1 MGLFNNIKFFVL
13 CHGMLQLA
21 QLLVSGYLKGSIS
34 TIEKRYG
41 LSSQKSGVLA
51 SFNEVGNTVLIVFVS
66 FFGSRV
72 HRPRCIGI
80 GAILASMAAFLIALP
95 HFFSD
100 KYEYTD
106 DKNSSTKEDS
116 GLCHAASNHQA
127 ASSNQT
133 CSEVN
138 SDANNAVFPI
148 LLLGQLLLGIG
159 GVPIQPFGI
168 SYIDDYAVK
177 KNSPFYLGI
186 LFALTVIG
194 PALGYLLGSVLLRFY
209 VDFDTMSPG
218 KILLERTDPR
228 WVGAWW
234 LGFLLAGTL
243 LFLTS
248 LPYLFFPR
256 SMITE
261 ETATATTA
269 ETLKEKQEAGSD
281 STHKL
286 TLLQFLK
293 KFPHIMLRTL
303 RNPIYLLVVLAQVN
317 LAAMVA
323 GLATFMPK
331 YIERQYSQT
340 ASFSN
345 IMIGGLSIPSAMLG
359 IMAGGMIL
367 RRFNLSVKAS
377 AILCSSAVLLAIVFA
392 LPLLFLGCPTQ
403 KVAGINYYKSAERQ
417 ASTRIA
423 VWHVPALMRLSTLCA
438 ALMVWSFS
446 LLATQ
451 AAIQKYKKGNRGIN
465 FFSNLSNSSSS
476 VGSDHTG
483 QPLLPTCNNEPRLP
497 MTLSQNYTECTC
509 VGPEDSQGQA
519 VSGTCGKGCSHLL
532 IPFMVFSSLTCFLA
546 SLSQTPSFMM
556 ILRTVTP
563 EDKSFALGIQFMLFR
578 VLAFLP
584 APVLY
589 GSAIDTTCSLWGKK
603 CNKNTSCHY
612 YDMDYFRQRFLGLQ
626 TIFIFGGLVFFFLSF
641 LVLRRADSAK
651 RKRSEQIKSNGAI
664 EKQDAKDPKML
675 LMYKDEQNDKLV

>member
-1 MGLFNNIKFFVL
+1 MCLTVTWQEEVMTATEPQGHPQRVKPCRVSSLFNNIKFFVM

-41 LSSQKSGVLA
+41 LSSQKSGLLA

-80 GAILASMAAFLIALP
+80 GAMIAGLAAFIIALP
-95 HFFSD
+95 HFFSGPYD
-100 KYEYTD
+100 YSNYSSSSENTSGLCQLD
-106 DKNSSTKEDS
+106 SVQQESNRTCSTKEDI
-116 GLCHAASNHQA
+116 ASH
-127 ASSNQT
+127 
-133 CSEVN
+133 
-138 SDANNAVFPI
+138 AVFPI

-168 SYIDDYAVK
+168 SYIDDYADK

-194 PALGYLLGSVLLRFY
+194 PALGYLMGSFLLRFY
-209 VDFDTMSPG
+209 VDFNTLSEVPID
-218 KILLERTDPR
+218 RNDPR

-234 LGFLLAGTL
+234 LGFLLAGTFL
-243 LFLTS
+243 ILTS

-256 SMITE
+256 SMTKQETTE
-261 ETATATTA
+261 ILA
-269 ETLKEKQEAGSD
+269 EPTPEKQIQEKEAVPDTESEL
-281 STHKL
+281 S
-286 TLLQFLK
+286 LLQFLK
-293 KFPHIMLRTL
+293 KFPQTMLRTL

-331 YIERQYSQT
+331 FIERQFAQT

-359 IMAGGMIL
+359 IMVGGMVL
-367 RRFNLSVKAS
+367 RRFNLSVRAS
-377 AILCSSAVLLAIVFA
+377 AALCTIAVLLAIIFA
-392 LPLLFLGCPTQ
+392 LPLLVLGCPTQ
-403 KVAGINYYKSAERQ
+403 EVAGIYSKNNHQDCSVACSCSEGDFNPVCGSNGVEFQ
-417 ASTRIA
+417 SPCHAGCLTRI
-423 VWHVPALMRLSTLCA
+423 LEKETLK
-438 ALMVWSFS
+438 V
-446 LLATQ
+446 
-451 AAIQKYKKGNRGIN
+451 
-465 FFSNLSNSSSS
+465 
-476 VGSDHTG
+476 
-483 QPLLPTCNNEPRLP
+483 
-497 MTLSQNYTECTC
+497 QNYTNCGLCSTPQTSA
-509 VGPEDSQGQA
+509 GYA
-519 VSGTCGKGCSHLL
+519 VPGTCGNGCSHLI
-532 IPFMVFSSLTCFLA
+532 IPFMVLSSFTCFLA

-563 EDKSFALGIQFMLFR
+563 EDKSFALGIQYMLFR

-589 GSAIDTTCSLWGKK
+589 GSAIDSTCIKWGQK
-603 CNKNTSCHY
+603 CNKNTSCLY
-612 YDMDYFRQRFLGLQ
+612 YNLDLFRQRYLGLQ
-626 TIFIFGGLVFFFLSF
+626 TFFVFGGLVFFLLSYV
-641 LVLRRADSAK
+641 VLRRAISAQQQQE
-651 RKRSEQIKSNGAI
+651 EQMSSMDKGEI
-664 EKQDAKDPKML
+664 EPEKKQLISQSCGFCEKPTT
-675 LMYKDEQNDKLV
+675 V

>member
-34 TIEKRYG
+34 TIERRYG

-95 HFFSD
+95 HFFSE
-100 KYEYTD
+100 KYKYTD
-106 DKNSSTKEDS
+106 DVNSGNENVT
-116 GLCHAASNHQA
+116 GLCQAASNLQA
-127 ASSNQT
+127 ASSNQI
-133 CSEVN
+133 CSEVH

-159 GVPIQPFGI
+159 SVPIQPFGI
-168 SYIDDYAVK
+168 SYIDDYADK

-194 PALGYLLGSVLLRFY
+194 PALGYLLGSLLLRFY
-209 VDFDTMSPG
+209 VDFNTMSPG
-218 KILLERTDPR
+218 EIKLDRTDPR

-261 ETATATTA
+261 ESAAATTECEA
-269 ETLKEKQEAGSD
+269 EKQKEKQEAGSD
-281 STHKL
+281 STHEL
-286 TLLQFLK
+286 SLLQFLK

-331 YIERQYSQT
+331 YIERQFSQT
-340 ASFSN
+340 AAFSN
-345 IMIGGLSIPSAMLG
+345 MMIGGLSIPSAMLG

-367 RRFNLSVKAS
+367 RRLNLSVKAS
-377 AILCSSAVLLAIVFA
+377 AILCSSAVLLAMFFA

-403 KVAGINYYKSAERQ
+403 NVAGVNYNTAAGTYRNCS
-417 ASTRIA
+417 
-423 VWHVPALMRLSTLCA
+423 LSCSCSDEA
-438 ALMVWSFS
+438 FNPVC
-446 LLATQ
+446 
-451 AAIQKYKKGNRGIN
+451 
-465 FFSNLSNSSSS
+465 
-476 VGSDHTG
+476 GSDGVEFLTPCHAGCKTRNET
-483 QPLLPTCNNEPRLP
+483 PL
-497 MTLSQNYTECTC
+497 NYTDCAC
-509 VGPEDSQGQA
+509 VGPEGSQGHA
-519 VSGTCGKGCSHLL
+519 VPRSCGNGCSHLL

-546 SLSQTPSFMM
+546 SVSQTPSFMM

-589 GSAIDTTCSLWGKK
+589 GSAIDSTCIQWGRK
-603 CNKNTSCHY
+603 CNRNTSCRY
-612 YDMDYFRQRFLGLQ
+612 YNMDYFKQRYLGLQ
-626 TIFIFGGLVFFFLSF
+626 TIFVFGGLVFFFLSF
-641 LVLRRADSAK
+641 LVLK
-651 RKRSEQIKSNGAI
+651 RTESIGRKQSEKMKRLAAS
-664 EKQDAKDPKML
+664 EKQDIKDSKP
-675 LMYKDEQNDKLV
+675 LMMCNDAQNDKLV

>member
-1 MGLFNNIKFFVL
+1 MTATEPQGPLQRVKPCRVTGLFNNIKFFVL

-34 TIEKRYG
+34 TIERRYG
-41 LSSQKSGVLA
+41 LSSQKSGLLA

-80 GAILASMAAFLIALP
+80 GAMIASMAALLIALP
-95 HFFSD
+95 HFISG
-100 KYEYTD
+100 KYEYT
-106 DKNSSTKEDS
+106 EDASGSDENTS
-116 GLCHAASNHQA
+116 GLCQTESSLQA
-127 ASSNQT
+127 SNQT
-133 CSEVN
+133 CSKNEGHTN
-138 SDANNAVFPI
+138 HAMFPI

-168 SYIDDYAVK
+168 SYIDDYANK
-177 KNSPFYLGI
+177 KNSPVYLGI

-194 PALGYLLGSVLLRFY
+194 PALGYLMGSFLLRYY
-209 VDFDTMSPG
+209 VDFNTLTGEPPLRRD
-218 KILLERTDPR
+218 DPR

-234 LGFLLAGTL
+234 LGFLLAGTF

-256 SMITE
+256 SMTTQETTE
-261 ETATATTA
+261 TPVEATPEKLIQEKEAEPDTTH
-269 ETLKEKQEAGSD
+269 ELSLIK
-281 STHKL
+281 
-286 TLLQFLK
+286 FLK
-293 KFPHIMLRTL
+293 KFPQIMLRTL

-331 YIERQYSQT
+331 FIERQFTRT

-345 IMIGGLSIPSAMLG
+345 IMIGGFSIPSAMLG

-367 RRFNLSVKAS
+367 RRRNLSVRAS
-377 AILCSSAVLLAIVFA
+377 AAMCSTAVLMAIVFA
-392 LPLLFLGCPTQ
+392 LPLLFLGCSTQ
-403 KVAGINYYKSAERQ
+403 KIAGIY
-417 ASTRIA
+417 
-423 VWHVPALMRLSTLCA
+423 PAGQDGSQQCSLNCSCSNEAFNPVCGSNNMEFLSPCHAGCRWRSPESGTIL
-438 ALMVWSFS
+438 
-446 LLATQ
+446 
-451 AAIQKYKKGNRGIN
+451 
-465 FFSNLSNSSSS
+465 
-476 VGSDHTG
+476 
-483 QPLLPTCNNEPRLP
+483 
-497 MTLSQNYTECTC
+497 NYTDCSC
-509 VGPEDSQGQA
+509 VRSDISPGHA
-519 VSGTCGKGCSHLL
+519 VSGSCENGCSDLL
-532 IPFMVFSSLTCFLA
+532 IPFMILSSFTCFLA

-589 GSAIDTTCSLWGKK
+589 GSAIDSTCILWGEKCKK
-603 CNKNTSCHY
+603 RTSCNY
-612 YDMDYFRQRFLGLQ
+612 YNLDLFRQRFLGLQ
-626 TIFIFGGLVFFFLSF
+626 IFFVVGGLVFFFLSYV
-641 LVLRRADSAK
+641 VLKRADSAQQLQAEQMNIMEK
-651 RKRSEQIKSNGAI
+651 GGDKKERKQLIKW
-664 EKQDAKDPKML
+664 KM
-675 LMYKDEQNDKLV
+675 

>member
-34 TIEKRYG
+34 TIERRYG

-95 HFFSD
+95 HFFSE
-100 KYEYTD
+100 KYKYTD
-106 DKNSSTKEDS
+106 DVNSGNENVT
-116 GLCHAASNHQA
+116 GLCQAASNHQA
-127 ASSNQT
+127 ASSNQK
-133 CSEVN
+133 CSEVH

-159 GVPIQPFGI
+159 SVPIQPFGI
-168 SYIDDYAVK
+168 SYIDDYADK

-194 PALGYLLGSVLLRFY
+194 PALGYLLGSLLLRFY
-209 VDFDTMSPG
+209 VDFNTMSPG
-218 KILLERTDPR
+218 EINLDRTDPR

-261 ETATATTA
+261 ESAATTTESEA
-269 ETLKEKQEAGSD
+269 EKLKEKQEVGSD
-281 STHKL
+281 STHEL
-286 TLLQFLK
+286 SLLQFLK

-331 YIERQYSQT
+331 YIERQFSQT
-340 ASFSN
+340 AAFSN
-345 IMIGGLSIPSAMLG
+345 MMIGHHPPS
-359 IMAGGMIL
+359 
-367 RRFNLSVKAS
+367 
-377 AILCSSAVLLAIVFA
+377 
-392 LPLLFLGCPTQ
+392 
-403 KVAGINYYKSAERQ
+403 
-417 ASTRIA
+417 ST
-423 VWHVPALMRLSTLCA
+423 
-438 ALMVWSFS
+438 SFVIR
-446 LLATQ
+446 T
-451 AAIQKYKKGNRGIN
+451 
-465 FFSNLSNSSSS
+465 
-476 VGSDHTG
+476 
-483 QPLLPTCNNEPRLP
+483 
-497 MTLSQNYTECTC
+497 
-509 VGPEDSQGQA
+509 
-519 VSGTCGKGCSHLL
+519 
-532 IPFMVFSSLTCFLA
+532 
-546 SLSQTPSFMM
+546 SF
-556 ILRTVTP
+556 
-563 EDKSFALGIQFMLFR
+563 
-578 VLAFLP
+578 
-584 APVLY
+584 PVL
-589 GSAIDTTCSLWGKK
+589 
-603 CNKNTSCHY
+603 H
-612 YDMDYFRQRFLGLQ
+612 
-626 TIFIFGGLVFFFLSF
+626 
-641 LVLRRADSAK
+641 VLRH
-651 RKRSEQIKSNGAI
+651 
-664 EKQDAKDPKML
+664 KDIISCPPRPSS
-675 LMYKDEQNDKLV
+675 